1 MITGDFDTQGS
12 DISFPVFPDLIGEK
26 VGDPPGEPVSRADS
40 PANIEPE
47 KDVPLGQDEKSKQ
60 MVEFLASENFSK
72 RDKYARMHIL
82 LLTWV
87 IRRKIIENIK
97 RVFDF
102 VLSMFLII
110 LFSPVMVLTALIIK
124 LESPGSILYKQER
137 VGIWGKPFLC
147 YKFRSMVDDAD
158 LRKAEL
164 MNLNEADQVIF
175 KIKKDPR
182 ITRVGQFI
190 RKLSIDELPQLFNV
204 IKGEM
209 SLVGPRPPVPI
220 EVEQYHFDTFRRLDA
235 IPGITGLQQVSGRS
249 ELEFKRW
256 IELDFQY
263 IQEQSL
269 PKDFEILIRTIP
281 SVISRKGA
289 Y

>member
-1 MITGDFDTQGS
+1 MITGDFDTQES
-12 DISFPVFPDLIGEK
+12 DIPFPVFPDLIGEK
-26 VGDPPGEPVSRADS
+26 VGDPTGEPVSRADS

-60 MVEFLASENFSK
+60 MVEFLASENFSN
-72 RDKYARMHIL
+72 RDKYVRMHIL

-110 LFSPVMVLTALIIK
+110 LFSPVMLLTALIIK
-124 LESPGSILYKQER
+124 LESPGPILYKQER

-164 MNLNEADQVIF
+164 MDLNEADQVIF

-182 ITRVGQFI
+182 ITRVGQFF

-209 SLVGPRPPVPI
+209 SLVGPRP
-220 EVEQYHFDTFRRLDA
+220 ENLYRFNLHKALQGARLA
-235 IPGITGLQQVSGRS
+235 IRPGLTGLAQIRKSYDLKPGHKVKYDY
-249 ELEFKRW
+249 L
-256 IELDFQY
+256 Y
-263 IQEQSL
+263 IQKRSL
-269 PKDFEILIRTIP
+269 LFNLYILLKTVP
-281 SVISRKGA
+281 VVLFKKGS
-289 Y
+289 